1 MTAKEGRKNNRK
13 NNPKNLSTENKE
25 NSFSFISLLENL
37 NKEKNYNEGSADELI
52 ILTDK
57 IYDSI
62 TDGEK
67 RINLLLEKMICDKS
81 LIYNRN
87 NNENFLEKLIYQ
99 VYTNISADSFRIMND
114 E

>member
-1 MTAKEGRKNNRK
+1 MIKEGRKNNRF
-13 NNPKNLSTENKE
+13 NNNKIQSIENKE
-25 NSFSFISLLENL
+25 NTFSFISLLE
-37 NKEKNYNEGSADELI
+37 KEKNSNQGSADELI

-57 IYDSI
+57 IYDSK
-62 TDGEK
+62 TNGEK

-87 NNENFLEKLIYQ
+87 NNENGFEKLIYQ
-99 VYTNISADSFRIMND
+99 VYTNISADSFRILND